1 MVTYLTQPSHSLQLG
16 GEDGDEKYLLTLVA
30 HKQKETII
38 NWEWTPVISNGI
50 GIGIFVQVM
59 GILVTK
65 ITYLLLAMLRQKIED
80 EGWGPGF
87 VSTLMVII
95 GLSLFLLPPVPG
107 VPIYFMC
114 GLMLVEVCEPHMG
127 GTVGATFYAVFLG
140 LFLKVSKSMRRARR
154 ILDQLTVDFASFSL
168 ALASRKSSERTSE
181 VASPSG
187 RWSASTPT

>member
-1 MVTYLTQPSHSLQLG
+1 MFVLTCAPAVLGYWGIALVNQLIRKLRLPLTKQLDE
-16 GEDGDEKYLLTLVA
+16 EDKKYALTLVA
-30 HKQKETII
+30 AKQKQQILG
-38 NWEWTPVISNGI
+38 WEWTPVVMNGI

-87 VSTLMVII
+87 VSVLMIVI

-114 GLMLVEVCEPHMG
+114 GLMLVEVCEPAMG
-127 GTVGATFYAVFLG
+127 GET
-140 LFLKVSKSMRRARR
+140 RAWRGVLR
-154 ILDQLTVDFASFSL
+154 EGKDDLTPL
-168 ALASRKSSERTSE
+168 
-181 VASPSG
+181 
-187 RWSASTPT
+187 